1 MIRELNAHLASKR
14 DEMLQFLRSLIS
26 IPTENPP
33 GNAYPECMAA
43 LRSKLRGLGLK
54 HEVHGQCIQAH
65 SGSGKRTLYFHG
77 HYDVVPASDRAQF
90 NPLLKGANLFGRGS
104 SDMKSGLVAMIYAVD
119 AIRKCGIALDGRIAL
134 TLVPDEET
142 GGRRGSQFLVKSGLL
157 GKNGVGM
164 LTPEPTSGVVWNASR
179 GAITMRVILRGK
191 AAHVGLQH
199 AGRNAFDSMVR
210 VAQRLGEL
218 KADVE
223 SRKTEFRISP
233 EAARRSILMMG
244 GQCGGGTNFNLV
256 PADAWFTVERRINPE
271 EDLKTE
277 KARLLKFFVDLKRD
291 GVDLETE
298 IIQEGQ
304 SCGVSQEHPLAR
316 ALAEGIRK
324 VTGKTARFQMCPGL
338 LEIRFYAER
347 GMPAFAYGPGLLSVS
362 HGPHEFVPVQNIHEC
377 ALVYAMTAVKFLGP
391 AKPT

>member
-1 MIRELNAHLASKR
+1 
-14 DEMLQFLRSLIS
+14 
-26 IPTENPP
+26 
-33 GNAYPECMAA
+33 
-43 LRSKLRGLGLK
+43 
-54 HEVHGQCIQAH
+54 
-65 SGSGKRTLYFHG
+65 
-77 HYDVVPASDRAQF
+77 
-90 NPLLKGANLFGRGS
+90 
-104 SDMKSGLVAMIYAVD
+104 
-119 AIRKCGIALDGRIAL
+119 
-134 TLVPDEET
+134 
-142 GGRRGSQFLVKSGLL
+142 
-157 GKNGVGM
+157 
-164 LTPEPTSGVVWNASR
+164 
-179 GAITMRVILRGK
+179 
-191 AAHVGLQH
+191 
-199 AGRNAFDSMVR
+199 MVR

-223 SRKTEFRISP
+223 SRKTEFRITP

-277 KARLLKFFVDLKRD
+277 KARLLKFLDNLKRD

-298 IIQEGQ
+298 IIQEGE
-304 SCGVSQEHPLAR
+304 SCGVSQAHPLAR

-324 VTGKTARFQMCPGL
+324 VTRKTARFQMCPGL

-347 GMPAFAYGPGLLSVS
+347 GIPAFAYGPGLLSVS
-362 HGPHEFVPVQNIHEC
+362 HGPHEFVPVRNIHDC

>member
-14 DEMLQFLRSLIS
+14 DDMLQFLRSLIS

-43 LRSKLRGLGLK
+43 LRSQLRGLGLK
-54 HEVHGQCIQAH
+54 PEVHGQCIQAH

-77 HYDVVPASDRAQF
+77 HYDVVPAPDRAQF
-90 NPLLKGANLFGRGS
+90 TPLLNGANLFGRGS

-119 AIRKCGIALDGRIAL
+119 AIRKCGIELDGRIAI

-164 LTPEPTSGVVWNASR
+164 LTPEPTSSVVWNASR
-179 GAITMRVILRGK
+179 GAITMRVTVRGK

-199 AGRNAFDSMVR
+199 AGRNAFDAMVR

-223 SRKTEFRISP
+223 SRKTEFRITP

-277 KARLLKFFVDLKRD
+277 KARLLKFLDNLKRD

-304 SCGVSQEHPLAR
+304 SCGVSEKHLLAR

-338 LEIRFYAER
+338 LEIRFYAEQ
-347 GMPAFAYGPGLLSVS
+347 GMPAFAYGPGLLPVS
-362 HGPHEFVPVQNIHEC
+362 HGPHEFVRVRNIHDC